1 MKFAT
6 VKDGRDY
13 LDNIPLGA
21 IMLSSQINNKI
32 LYIYIYIYSAVIYAG
47 FNMHIFWPIA
57 QIIIPN
63 RHKLDCTSSKVV
75 CMANGAALSQLG
87 KSWKC

>member
-1 MKFAT
+1 MKFGT

-21 IMLSSQINNKI
+21 IMLCSQINNII
-32 LYIYIYIYSAVIYAG
+32 LYIYIFCSDLCRIQHA
-47 FNMHIFWPIA
+47 HILA
-57 QIIIPN
+57 QRPN
-63 RHKLDCTSSKVV
+63 YYPKQAINLTVLLQKLQ
-75 CMANGAALSQLG
+75 CMANEAALIQLG